1 MSNGNIRRPDTG
13 TQRNMIMEMAASIM
27 ASKAKQNRMI
37 ADMMRDKPERADTV
51 AILDSQANEMD
62 RAIEL
67 IDKLAGSWN

>member
-1 MSNGNIRRPDTG
+1 
-13 TQRNMIMEMAASIM
+13 MIMEMAASIM